1 MADPASEVMATAA
14 AGSGAFAPDAR
25 SASGPAAPTRRAP
38 RRRNVRRILRRI
50 GFAFAVLVIVSPAVL
65 VFLWM
70 LSLSLKNEID
80 NLAYPPVFIPSPP
93 TLANYTSVFADNS
106 MGLYFRNSLI
116 VSGCAT
122 LLALAV
128 GIPAGYGIARLQ
140 AHRTTIV
147 ILIARMTPA
156 LSFLIPLYMVFQ
168 FLGLNNTLTALVITH
183 LVITVPIVVYVMA
196 GYFETLPRELEEAA
210 LIDGGS
216 VWSTFRYVALPLARP
231 GIVVGTI
238 LAFIFSW
245 NNFVFGAVLAG
256 RATRTLPAAVY
267 NVLTFEQLAWG
278 PLAAAAIIVTLP
290 VLVLTI
296 FIQKEIVVGLTAG
309 GIKA

>member
-1 MADPASEVMATAA
+1 MAAVAPAPSTGATPHRGGQRWTA
-14 AGSGAFAPDAR
+14 
-25 SASGPAAPTRRAP
+25 RRA
-38 RRRNVRRILRRI
+38 LRKL
-50 GFAFAVLVIVSPAVL
+50 GFAFAVIVIVSPAIL

-70 LSLSLKNEID
+70 LSLSLKNELD
-80 NLAYPPVFIPSPP
+80 NLTYPPVFIPSPP
-93 TLANYTSVFADNS
+93 TLANYTQVFEQNA
-106 MGLYFRNSLI
+106 MGLYFLNSVI
-116 VSGCAT
+116 VSGFAT
-122 LLALAV
+122 LLALLV

-140 AHRTTIV
+140 AHRTTV
-147 ILIARMTPA
+147 LVLIARMTPA
-156 LSFLIPLYMVFQ
+156 LSFLIPLFMVFQ

-196 GYFETLPRELEEAA
+196 GYFETLPRELEEAS

-216 VWSTFRYVALPLARP
+216 VWTTFRYVALPLARP

-278 PLAAAAIIVTLP
+278 PLAAAAIVVTLP
-290 VLVLTI
+290 VLILTI

>member
-1 MADPASEVMATAA
+1 MDL
-14 AGSGAFAPDAR
+14 
-25 SASGPAAPTRRAP
+25 SASLPAAPPALRAK
-38 RRRNVRRILRRI
+38 LRRI
-50 GFAFAVLVIVSPAVL
+50 RRKLAFAVSVAIIVSPAIM

-80 NLAYPPVFIPSPP
+80 NLAYPPVFFPDPP
-93 TLANYTSVFADNS
+93 TLRNFVQVFTENS
-106 MGLYFRNSLI
+106 MGRYFWNSI
-116 VSGCAT
+116 VVSGGAT
-122 LLALAV
+122 LIALVV
-128 GIPAGYGIARLQ
+128 GIPAGYGIARAQ
-140 AHRTTIV
+140 AHKLTV
-147 ILIARMTPA
+147 LILIARMTPA
-156 LSFLIPLYMVFQ
+156 LSYLIPLFTVFQ
-168 FLGLNNTLTALVITH
+168 LLGLNNTLTALVITH

-196 GYFETLPRELEEAA
+196 GHFETLPKELEEAA

-216 VWSTFRYVALPLARP
+216 VWTAFRYVALPLARP

-278 PLAAAAIIVTLP
+278 PLAAAALIVTVP
-290 VLVLTI
+290 VLLLTI
-296 FIQKEIVVGLTAG
+296 VIQKEIVTGLTHG
-309 GIKA
+309 GVKA

>member
-1 MADPASEVMATAA
+1 MDSVTLPAVHAPVRTFNARRFLRK
-14 AGSGAFAPDAR
+14 AGFW
-25 SASGPAAPTRRAP
+25 AS
-38 RRRNVRRILRRI
+38 V
-50 GFAFAVLVIVSPAVL
+50 VVIVSPAIL

-80 NLAYPPVFIPSPP
+80 NIAYPPVFIPSPP
-93 TLANYTSVFADNS
+93 TFANFISVFEQNNIGRYLWNS
-106 MGLYFRNSLI
+106 I
-116 VSGCAT
+116 VVSGGAT
-122 LLALAV
+122 LIALLIGV
-128 GIPAGYGIARLQ
+128 PAGYGIARTG
-140 AHRTTIV
+140 AHRFTV
-147 ILIARMTPA
+147 LILIARMTPA
-156 LSFLIPLYMVFQ
+156 LSYLIPLFTVFQ
-168 FLGLNNTLTALVITH
+168 LLGLNNTLTALVITH

-216 VWSTFRYVALPLARP
+216 VWTTFRHVALPLARP

-278 PLAAAAIIVTLP
+278 PLAAAAIVVTLP
-290 VLVLTI
+290 VLVLTV
-296 FIQKEIVVGLTAG
+296 FIQKEIVAGLTHG
-309 GIKA
+309 GVKGA